1 MKTLRLMLICVAAFV
16 AAACSGK
23 KDGLQPEDVVAGF
36 HQALTSLEFD
46 KAAEYCCEAEA
57 KEYVNAFEKAYET
70 ARTRDEGA
78 TQIAIGMLHYAA
90 VTVDDIERN
99 KETRTVFYTIG
110 DGCGNTKNKI
120 AVLKD
125 VEGEWKIAEIKD
137 R

>member
-1 MKTLRLMLICVAAFV
+1 
-16 AAACSGK
+16 
-23 KDGLQPEDVVAGF
+23 
-36 HQALTSLEFD
+36 
-46 KAAEYCCEAEA
+46 
-57 KEYVNAFEKAYET
+57 
-70 ARTRDEGA
+70 
-78 TQIAIGMLHYAA
+78 MLHDAA